1 MRVTPTAVRQIA
13 ANSGLPHD
21 VVERYIEQF
30 INFTFA
36 VAKRERKHCY
46 KLARNWVHDPEIHKL
61 DLLELLRPTVDIEDA
76 YDIL

>member
-1 MRVTPTAVRQIA
+1 MRVTPTAVRRIA
-13 ANSGLPHD
+13 ANSGLPND
-21 VVERYIEQF
+21 VVERYIDQF

-46 KLARNWVHDPEIHKL
+46 KTARNWVFDPEIHKL
-61 DLLELLRPTVDIEDA
+61 DLLELLKPTVDAEDV

>member
-13 ANSGLPHD
+13 ANSGLPND

-46 KLARNWVHDPEIHKL
+46 KTARNWVHDPEIHKM
-61 DLLELLRPTVDIEDA
+61 DLLELLKPTVDIEDA